1 MKLSKDAQ
9 RIIVAL
15 YLRKRRA
22 KQWLKTIN
30 GPSFRHSE
38 LKNNPAAW
46 ERYYNIC
53 IDAENSAHNS
63 LEVAKRA
70 AYEIYD

>member
-1 MKLSKDAQ
+1 MRLSKDAQ

-22 KQWLKTIN
+22 KQWLKEIN
-30 GPSFRHSE
+30 GPSFRYSG
-38 LKNNPAAW
+38 LKNDPVAW
-46 ERYYNIC
+46 ERYYSHC
-53 IDAENSAHNS
+53 CSEENSAHNS
-63 LEVAKRA
+63 LEIAKRA